1 MVHFQVLHLDF
12 ELIPMDILDVLL
24 PGYHG
29 YEPLFR
35 ISDAPGVGQMG
46 TGHIGNVGKG
56 GAAEVT
62 DQRIVGI
69 VEVVPVFRQLYADRI
84 DSQRSAYRLFDF
96 GKDLERIVYSDMPV
110 HDPEGPLQFCVRA
123 GMDSRNQGRSQIS
136 VHPVGQ
142 LTVNDFP

>member
-29 YEPLFR
+29 HEPLFR

-46 TGHIGNVGKG
+46 TGHIGNIGKS

-62 DQRIVGI
+62 DQRLVGI
-69 VEVVPVFRQLYADRI
+69 VEVVPVF
-84 DSQRSAYRLFDF
+84 SS
-96 GKDLERIVYSDMPV
+96 
-110 HDPEGPLQFCVRA
+110 
-123 GMDSRNQGRSQIS
+123 
-136 VHPVGQ
+136 
-142 LTVNDFP
+142 